1 MFLVLP
7 CNPRT
12 QSASNKKMASIQT
25 TGRGRL
31 VPTRLTGI
39 AYPVRYGIHS
49 VGEVFEQGRAKPLM
63 QWTKC
68 SVRLPNAGRVP
79 DGSYYLYTD
88 EGKVHQLK
96 SIDGKWHCLGM
107 AA

>member
-7 CNPRT
+7 CNPGT
-12 QSASNKKMASIQT
+12 QSASNKNVAFRQL

-39 AYPVRYGIHS
+39 AYPVRYGIHIA
-49 VGEVFEQGRAKPLM
+49 GDAGQQGRGVRPM

-68 SVRLPNAGRVP
+68 SVRFPNAGRVS
-79 DGSYYLYTD
+79 DGSYFLYTD

-96 SIDGKWHCLGM
+96 SIEGKWHCLGV